1 MPQTQPLDRPDYNPV
16 IAKAWA
22 SKRFR
27 KRLLRDPRA
36 ALASLGIVPPVGV
49 AVRVIA
55 DTPATCCLVLPPPPP
70 PGVSIAEQ
78 LNAVPGGVPR
88 AARLLS
94 GFDRIVTAAWA
105 DPAVKALLLAS
116 PEVAFRALGIAPPP
130 GIVFTIV
137 EDTAATTTLVLP
149 PPPPK
154 EIEFEE
160 EAGFVLNHAM
170 RWLAMLSSPF
180 AS

>member
-1 MPQTQPLDRPDYNPV
+1 MSTTALAPRPDYNLA
-16 IAKAWA
+16 IAKAWY
-22 SKRFR
+22 SGRFK
-27 KRLLRDPRA
+27 KRLLRNSRA
-36 ALASLGIVPPVGV
+36 ALAELGIVPPEGV
-49 AVRVIA
+49 TIRVVA
-55 DTPATCCLVLPPPPP
+55 DSPATCCLVLPPPPP
-70 PGVSIAEQ
+70 PGVTAAEQ
-78 LNAVPGGVPR
+78 LNKVPGGVPR
-88 AARLLS
+88 AAILLS
-94 GFDRIVTAAWA
+94 GFDRIMTSAWV
-105 DPAVKALLLAS
+105 DPAFKARLIENPDA
-116 PEVAFRALGIAPPP
+116 AFLTLDIAPPP

>member
-1 MPQTQPLDRPDYNPV
+1 MSQTLNRLDYNPV

-22 SKRFR
+22 SGQFR

-36 ALASLGIVPPVGV
+36 ALASLGITPPDGV
-49 AVRVIA
+49 TVRVIA

-78 LNAVPGGVPR
+78 LNSVPGGVPR

-94 GFDRIVTAAWA
+94 GFDRIVKAAWT
-105 DPAVKALLLAS
+105 DPAVKALLIAS
-116 PEVAFRALGIAPPP
+116 PEAAFRALEIVPPP

-137 EDTAATTTLVLP
+137 EDAADTATLVLP

-160 EAGFVLNHAM
+160 EAGFVVNHAM

>member
-1 MPQTQPLDRPDYNPV
+1 MPCPRSAQRPDYSLA

-22 SKRFR
+22 SGSFK
-27 KRLLRDPRA
+27 KRLLRHPGA
-36 ALASLGIVPPVGV
+36 ALAGLGLAPPAGV
-49 AVRVIA
+49 TIRVVA
-55 DTPATCCLVLPPPPP
+55 DTPGTCCLVLPPPPP
-70 PGVSIAEQ
+70 PGVTLAEQ
-78 LNAVPGGVPR
+78 LHRVPGGVPR
-88 AARLLS
+88 AAMLLS
-94 GFDRIVTAAWA
+94 GFDRIVTTAWS
-105 DPAVKALLLAS
+105 DPAFKALLLAN
-116 PEVAFRALGIAPPP
+116 PEAAFRALDIAPPP
-130 GIVFTIV
+130 GIAFTIV
-137 EDTAATTTLVLP
+137 EDTAGLAKLVLP